1 MKEIEEVIREYDIE
15 ISPSKINSLEIFLK
29 ELSDKNRRINLI
41 SKNDETKLL
50 KRHLIDS
57 LLIMRTGF
65 ISDDIKKIIDI
76 GSGGGFPGV
85 VMAVVYSNIKITLA
99 EKIRKKALFL
109 LWIKQILKLDNLD
122 VLNREITRKEVE
134 EYDAVTQRAS
144 GKIDEIYPLAMN
156 LLCSGG
162 SFISWMSPDDISK
175 FFKAKPDAEYR
186 YLLDDKKERSI
197 SLFYKK

>member
-1 MKEIEEVIREYDIE
+1 MKEIEEVIREYDIK

-99 EKIRKKALFL
+99 EKNKKKSPFFAMDKAD
-109 LWIKQILKLDNLD
+109 IK
-122 VLNREITRKEVE
+122 T
-134 EYDAVTQRAS
+134 
-144 GKIDEIYPLAMN
+144 
-156 LLCSGG
+156 
-162 SFISWMSPDDISK
+162 
-175 FFKAKPDAEYR
+175 
-186 YLLDDKKERSI
+186 
-197 SLFYKK
+197 